1 MAVVFLVGLAYV
13 LDVELVLALLGSQG
27 VQGEMVLQQLG
38 SHESRGFKVGFP
50 ISIGLRHRICVKIYF

>member
-27 VQGEMVLQQLG
+27 LRG
-38 SHESRGFKVGFP
+38 SDGAARLDF
-50 ISIGLRHRICVKIYF
+50 